1 MSAKKKP
8 RKPGAKK
15 KPKGTK
21 VLSVSIGLTPTEKRT
36 LDRRRGKTPRGRFV
50 AENLKLNEDD
60 NT

>member
-1 MSAKKKP
+1 MPAKKKP

-21 VLSVSIGLTPTEKRT
+21 SLSVTMSLTPPEKRQ

-50 AENLKLNEDD
+50 ADNLKLNEDD
-60 NT
+60 NA